1 MGVRGL
7 TSHLENSVKFYGTKI
22 ELRDTKLIIDGH
34 NLCNY
39 LYQENDFD
47 CRCGGQY
54 EEFYKKVQLFFDAL
68 KSKGVESFVVLD
80 GAYDRSDKKL
90 ETQIKRTQDRIE
102 KADQLFKNE
111 TSADDNEHFLLPLL
125 AKFVFVEVLRDHLIK
140 FAVSDW

>member
-7 TSHLENSVKFYGTKI
+7 TSYLEESAPFLGRLI
-22 ELRDTKLIIDGH
+22 ELRDTKLIIDGD

-39 LYQENDFD
+39 LYKENGFD

-54 EEFYKKVQLFFDAL
+54 EEFYKKVLLFFEAL

-90 ETQIKRTQDRIE
+90 ETRKERTQERIE
-102 KADQLFKNE
+102 KADRLFRNE
-111 TSADDNEHFLLPLL
+111 TSANGDEYFLLPLL